1 MDIKKHVN
9 KHVGKLQNVMGDVK
23 VRTIIILI
31 GALAILAI
39 IIAIVGGKGKNKEEQ
54 VRQESSRVAP
64 INEKKV
70 AHTPGAQAVSSEY
83 NEYIR
88 EENIR
93 RAEEAER
100 TGRSAIPT
108 ITSEELKRQEQRL
121 PTKQEKEQP
130 AVETQVKELY
140 EQRQATKPEQ
150 QQREEPKEQP
160 VTQQKSS
167 PANTATTT
175 QYAGIINSQVQTLFS
190 NWSSSSQQTYVVGS
204 NGRTTKPVETSPSAE
219 EMLGPVIYKAG
230 DIVFGVLETSVNSD
244 EPGPVL
250 GKIVQGP
257 LKGSKII
264 GTLSIPSEWS
274 KKAAL
279 QFSVLNVPAMDHSI
293 GLNAVAID
301 ADTARTAL
309 ATEVDNHYILRYGT
323 LFASS
328 FLSGMSQAVL
338 DAIANPGFDIDENG
352 VIIVDSAKA
361 TTRDIILTGLGGIG
375 EAVSENLNFWERP
388 VTIKIASG
396 TGIGLLFLSD
406 LRLENV
412 PPSEGLTPGGGQM
425 TAQPVSSSRPRSE
438 SEGAKYIQPSKGAS
452 SGTSRPRLGSSGV
465 SRSNMLQNT
474 Q

>member
-1 MDIKKHVN
+1 
-9 KHVGKLQNVMGDVK
+9 MGDVK
-23 VRTIIILI
+23 VRTIIIFI

-39 IIAIVGGKGKNKEEQ
+39 IIAIVGGKSDNKEGA
-54 VRQESSRVAP
+54 VRNETSKVAP
-64 INEKKV
+64 ISKGKV
-70 AHTPGAQAVSSEY
+70 GYTPGAQSVSSEY
-83 NEYIR
+83 DEYIR
-88 EENIR
+88 ESNTR

-108 ITSEELKRQEQRL
+108 ITAEELKRQEQR
-121 PTKQEKEQP
+121 PPIKQETEQP

-140 EQRQATKPEQ
+140 QQRQQATKSEQ
-150 QQREEPKEQP
+150 QHKEKPNEQKA
-160 VTQQKSS
+160 TQQKASS
-167 PANTATTT
+167 NTATPSP
-175 QYAGIINSQVQTLFS
+175 YAGIINSQVQTLFS
-190 NWSSSSQQTYVVGS
+190 NWSSAAQQTYVVGS
-204 NGRTTKPVETSPSAE
+204 NEQSTQPVATPPTAE

-338 DAIANPGFDIDENG
+338 DAIANPGFEIDENG

-361 TTRDIILTGLGGIG
+361 TTRDILLTGLGGVG
-375 EAVSENLNFWERP
+375 EAVGENLNFWERP

-406 LRLENV
+406 LRLANV
-412 PPSEGLTPGGGQM
+412 PPSEGLNPNNMQM
-425 TAQPVSSSRPRSE
+425 GTQPVSQSNLRSSSE
-438 SEGAKYIQPSKGAS
+438 SYSDRLSEKRENAVSQ
-452 SGTSRPRLGSSGV
+452 RPRLGSSGV
-465 SRSNMLQNT
+465 FRSTPIEST